1 MERQPVISSN
11 LESVGYDE
19 DTEILEVEFKKKE
32 KEEEGI
38 LYHYFSVPAEVHQSL
53 MSAPS
58 VGKYF
63 SANVKKYKCRKL

>member
-11 LESVGYDE
+11 IKSVGYDE
-19 DTEILEVEFKKKE
+19 DTETLEVEFKK
-32 KEEEGI
+32 GA
-38 LYHYFSVPAEVHQSL
+38 LYQYDSVPAEVHQSL